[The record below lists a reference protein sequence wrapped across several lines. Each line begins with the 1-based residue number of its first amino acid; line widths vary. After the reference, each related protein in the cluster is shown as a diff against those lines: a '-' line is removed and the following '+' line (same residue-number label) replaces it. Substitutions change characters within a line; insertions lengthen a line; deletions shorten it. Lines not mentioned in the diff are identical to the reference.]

1 MTLTVVTVIHDS
13 AQHLRALLTSLPDG
27 LRVIVVDTGSTDDGA
42 TIATEAGA
50 ELVALQGNPGFGAAN
65 NAGVERAAG
74 DVVALLNPDVI
85 AGEGLLRLAERARDQ
100 DALHIPR
107 LRNPDGSVQDSVHP
121 LPGSARDLTRAI
133 TPGPLRRAIGERAP
147 AWATAAALVARTETL
162 RRLGPFDPGIFL
174 FGEDL
179 DLCLRARSAG
189 VPTVLHRDVEL
200 VHAGGHSTGPEDV
213 ALRVRRHR
221 VVVGARLGAGAQRRD
236 DAIQILEHGLRAFRP
251 RDRAYVRE
259 IRRDRRSPRSPAPA
273 DARR

>member
-1 MTLTVVTVIHDS
+1 MSLAVITVIHDS
-13 AQHLRALLTSLPDG
+13 ADHLRALLSSLPGG
-27 LRVIVVDTGSTDDGA
+27 LQVIVVDTGSTDGGGA
-42 TIATEAGA
+42 IALDAGA
-50 ELVALQGNPGFGAAN
+50 ELIALEDNPGFGAAN
-65 NAGVERAAG
+65 NAGVERAST

-85 AGEGLLRLAERARDQ
+85 ANDGLLRLADRARDL
-100 DALHIPR
+100 DALHVPR
-107 LRNPDGSVQDSVHP
+107 LRNADGSVQDSVHP
-121 LPGSARDLTRAI
+121 LPGSARDLARAI

-162 RRLGPFDPGIFL
+162 RRLGPFDPAIFL

-221 VVVGARLGAGAQRRD
+221 AVVGAQLGAGAQRRD
-236 DAIQILEHGLRAFRP
+236 DAIQLLEHGLRAFRP
-251 RDRAYVRE
+251 RDRAHVRA
-259 IRRDRRSPRSPAPA
+259 IRRDRRSPRSPGPA